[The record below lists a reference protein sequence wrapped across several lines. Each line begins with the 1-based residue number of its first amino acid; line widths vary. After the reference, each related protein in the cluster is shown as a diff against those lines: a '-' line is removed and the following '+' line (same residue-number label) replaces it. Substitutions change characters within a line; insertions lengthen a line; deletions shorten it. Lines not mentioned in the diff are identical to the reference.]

1 MKNPLEVLWQD
12 VRYAFRIF
20 AKTPIITIVAVL
32 SLALGI
38 GANTA
43 IFSLIDTV
51 MLRLLPVQK
60 PEELQQVLTRS
71 AKGGTPNSSFTNPLW
86 EQVRDQ
92 QDVFSGIFA
101 WSPSQFDLAQG
112 GEAHYAQGLYTSGDY
127 FRTLGVRAAAGRLLS
142 ENDDKRAC
150 AGAAVLSYGFWQEHY
165 GGAPS
170 AIGQLIT
177 LDGFAFQVVG
187 VAAPGFFGVDVGQH
201 FDVAVPI
208 CTEAIFGGKNSMLDH
223 RSAWWLRVMGRP
235 KPVISSEQLSARLLV
250 LSPQI
255 FGAATPQNWKLD
267 EQRDF
272 TKRTFVTQPGATGL
286 SYVRRQYESPLKVL
300 MGVVGLVLLIACA
313 NIASLMLARSAARRK
328 EIAVRLAVGAS
339 RWRLIRQLLTECIL
353 LSSIG
358 ALLGVLFARWGATLL
373 VRFISTTRDKVFLD
387 LSVDTRMMAFTA
399 AIAILTGLL
408 FGVLPAFRSTK
419 VSLASAMKG
428 GQGDETEG
436 RVRFRPGRWI
446 VASQVALSLVLL
458 VSAGLFV
465 RSFRNLLTL
474 DAGFDRDNVLLVEM
488 DIHNAHIPADQ
499 QAAYCEQ
506 ILARLQAIPGVLS
519 ASQSVVT
526 PISGTQWNDDII
538 VDGPNAPT
546 GDNALAYMN
555 YITPDYLATLRTPLL
570 AGRNFTEHDSA
581 AAPHVAIIN
590 ETMARTF
597 FGREN
602 PIGKYF
608 RVPQVT
614 PNKPPSVSAPI
625 QIVGLM
631 RDAKYTSMREEILS
645 QAFFPIRQMPEGGP
659 GVFVHPRFEVRT
671 AMQPT
676 LLAGA
681 VQDAAAGIN
690 KSISL
695 QFNTLSRQVDD
706 SLTRERLLATLSGF
720 FGGLALLLAMIGLYG
735 VLAYIVTQRQ
745 KEIGIRMALGAEASS
760 ILRLVFRD
768 VALLLLAGIPAG
780 LVIAAFCS
788 RFVQKMLFNLPPRD
802 VVTMAFSAG
811 VLIVVAFF
819 AAYFPARRAAHTDP
833 MGVLRQE

>member
-1 MKNPLEVLWQD
+1 VKNLFEAIWQD
-12 VRYAFRIF
+12 ARYAFRIF
-20 AKTPIITIVAVL
+20 AKTPIITMVAVL

-60 PEELQQVLTRS
+60 PEELQQVLARS
-71 AKGGTPNSSFTNPLW
+71 PHGGQPSGGFTNPLW

-92 QDVFSGIFA
+92 QDVFSGVFG
-101 WSPSQFDLAQG
+101 WSGAQFDLAQG
-112 GEAHYAQGLYTSGDY
+112 GEAHYAEGLYASGDY
-127 FRTLGVRAAAGRLLS
+127 FRTLGVRPAAGRLLTVD
-142 ENDDKRAC
+142 DDKRGC

-165 GGAPS
+165 GGAPG
-170 AIGQLIT
+170 AVGQLIT

-187 VAAPGFFGVDVGQH
+187 VAAPGFFGVEVGQH

-208 CTEAIFGGKNSMLDH
+208 CTEAIFHGKNSMLDR
-223 RSAWWLRVMGRP
+223 RSAWWIRVMGRP
-235 KPVISSEQLSARLLV
+235 KPGLTAQQVSARLQV

-255 FGAATPQNWKLD
+255 LAAATPQNWKPD
-267 EQRDF
+267 EQQNF
-272 TKRTFVTQPGATGL
+272 VKRTLVTQPGATGL

-339 RWRLIRQLLTECIL
+339 RWRLIRQMLTECIL
-353 LSSIG
+353 LSAAG
-358 ALLGVLFARWGATLL
+358 ALLGVLFAHWGAALL
-373 VRFISTTRDKVFLD
+373 VRFISTAHEKVFLD
-387 LSVDTRMMAFTA
+387 LSLDTRVMAFTA
-399 AIAILTGLL
+399 GVAILTGLL
-408 FGVLPAFRSTK
+408 FGVLPAFRSTR

-465 RSFRNLLTL
+465 RSFRNLLTV
-474 DAGFDRDNVLLVEM
+474 DTGFDRSNVLLVEM
-488 DIHNAHIPADQ
+488 DLHNAHIAADQ
-499 QAAYCEQ
+499 QSAYCDQ
-506 ILARLQAIPGVLS
+506 ILGRLQAIPGVLS
-519 ASQSVVT
+519 VSQSVMT
-526 PISGTQWNDDII
+526 PISGTQWNNDVT

-546 GDNALAYMN
+546 GDDALVFMN
-555 YITPDYLATLRTPLL
+555 YVTPGYLATMRSPLL
-570 AGRNFTEHDSA
+570 AGRNFDEHDTSA
-581 AAPHVAIIN
+581 SPHITIIN
-590 ETMARTF
+590 ETMARRF
-597 FGREN
+597 FGSAS

-608 RVPQVT
+608 RVPEYT

-625 QIVGLM
+625 QIVGVM
-631 RDAKYTSMREEILS
+631 RDAKYASMREDVLA
-645 QAFFPIRQMPEGGP
+645 QAFFPIKQMSEDGP
-659 GVFVHPRFEVRT
+659 AVFEHPNFELRT

-681 VQDAAAGIN
+681 VQDALAGMN

-695 QFNTLSRQVDD
+695 QFNTFAQQVDD
-706 SLTRERLLATLSGF
+706 SLTKERLLATLSGF

-760 ILRLVFRD
+760 ILRLVFKD
-768 VALLLLAGIPAG
+768 VAILLLAGIPAG

-811 VLIVVAFF
+811 VLICVAFV
-819 AAYFPARRAAHTDP
+819 AAYFPARRASHTDP